1 MQDPLP
7 RDPIAEAARNW
18 ERHGWGEVAEPMAAV
33 TSIMRAQQILIGRAE
48 LIVKRYGL
56 TFARFEML
64 QLLSFARGTQMPMN
78 RASRLLQ
85 VHPTSVT
92 SAVDRLEK
100 DGLVRRTAHPTDG
113 RTVLLVLTEEGRT
126 LARGA
131 AESLNEELFAK
142 TGFSARDVASLNRIL
157 ERFRH
162 KSGDFAAPLD

>member
-1 MQDPLP
+1 MQEPLP

-18 ERHGWGEVAEPMAAV
+18 DRHGWGEVAEPMAAV

-48 LIVKRYGL
+48 TIVKRYGL

-113 RTVLLVLTEEGRT
+113 RTVLLVLTDQGRE
-126 LARGA
+126 LARA
-131 AESLNEELFAK
+131 AVEALNEELFAK

-157 ERFRH
+157 ERFRQ